1 MPFACATG
9 CSLYY
14 ETDGTGP
21 TVVFV
26 NEVGYGAWL
35 WGWQYTSLSGP
46 FETVVFDPRG
56 TGRSEL
62 EAESSVG
69 IETLAADVEAVL
81 SDHGARRVHLVG
93 AGLGGMVALAY
104 AREYDRARSLTL
116 MGTALNGNAVTGE
129 ALDVMGKTEEES
141 LEPCF
146 SDVFLEER
154 EIIDRILDWR
164 NDEDASTEIREAQAN
179 AMRAFTCERPYEIT
193 IPTLVLH
200 GTDDPL
206 IPAEA
211 GNELA
216 TALPNGRFE
225 TLSGRH
231 LAFIETSKHANDAI
245 MGFLES
251 ITD

>member
-1 MPFACATG
+1 MPFARATG

-21 TVVFV
+21 TVAFV

-35 WGWQYTSLSGP
+35 WGWQYASLCGP

-56 TGRSEL
+56 TGRSD
-62 EAESSVG
+62 SDSPTNG
-69 IETLAADVEAVL
+69 IETLAADVEAVC
-81 SDHGARRVHLVG
+81 SDHGARGVHLVS

-116 MGTALNGNAVTGE
+116 MGTALNGGAVADGV
-129 ALDVMGKTEEES
+129 LDRMSSTKPES

-146 SDVFLEER
+146 SDAFLER

-164 NDEDASTEIREAQAN
+164 NAEDASADAREAQAN
-179 AMRAFTCERPYEIT
+179 AMRAFTCEKPYEIT
-193 IPTLVLH
+193 IPALVLH
-200 GTDDPL
+200 GSDDPL
-206 IPAEA
+206 IPVEA
-211 GNELA
+211 GKELA

-225 TLSGRH
+225 TLPGRH

-251 ITD
+251 ITDK